1 MILYERCG
9 NTNGMTITKTVSHLD
24 ANDGNMIFIYI
35 YILLINIK
43 FNCLLSVSGDT

>member
-1 MILYERCG
+1 MILYELCG

-35 YILLINIK
+35 YILLINMK